1 MLTPSPLSN
10 FFFFGLDRSG
20 TSPSRDSVI
29 MKDLRR
35 QWELKLI
42 ESGALALGVE
52 VDPNSQKYASRTADP
67 VASID
72 GLTCCSYTLSLSLSL
87 SRAMGKGPEL
97 AVKREE
103 PSTSPR
109 AAAPAAQAGSKRQK
123 PSEEEAGG
131 DGDAQGEGSQPPAKR
146 VKSEVEAPS
155 RPSRPMPTTMEAVE
169 DIDLT
174 DLDD

>member
-1 MLTPSPLSN
+1 MKGERYGCTPWRPTTFLTFSSAPPLLPAALLTPSPLSN
-10 FFFFGLDRSG
+10 FFFLD

-72 GLTCCSYTLSLSLSL
+72 GLTLLFLYSLSLSLSL
-87 SRAMGKGPEL
+87 SF
-97 AVKREE
+97 
-103 PSTSPR
+103 
-109 AAAPAAQAGSKRQK
+109 
-123 PSEEEAGG
+123 
-131 DGDAQGEGSQPPAKR
+131 
-146 VKSEVEAPS
+146 
-155 RPSRPMPTTMEAVE
+155 
-169 DIDLT
+169 
-174 DLDD
+174 